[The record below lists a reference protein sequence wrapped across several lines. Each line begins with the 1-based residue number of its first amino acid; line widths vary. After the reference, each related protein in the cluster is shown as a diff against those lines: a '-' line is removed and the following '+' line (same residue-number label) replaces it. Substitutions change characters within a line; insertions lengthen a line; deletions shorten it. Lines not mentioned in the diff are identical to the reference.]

1 MTPGSNL
8 LAEALT
14 LIAPQAVTYRAYTA
28 QTTNEAGEK
37 TATYANPVTRY
48 GSFQPVSRTVMALQG
63 LDMDKRYALFYVSS
77 NIRNPGRDGSGDLFG
92 FNGRAWQAMGGA
104 DWFAIDGWDAT
115 LLVDVGPDE

>member
-14 LIAPQAVTYRAYTA
+14 LIAPQAVTYRAFVS
-28 QTTNEAGEK
+28 QTTNEAGED
-37 TATYANPVTRY
+37 TATYSNTVTLW

-63 LDMDKRYALFYVSS
+63 LDMDKRYALFYVSA
-77 NIRNPGRDGSGDLFG
+77 NTRNPGRDGAGDLFG

-104 DWFAIDGWDAT
+104 DWYAIDGWDAT
-115 LLVDVGPDE
+115 LLVDVGADG

>member
-14 LIAPQAVTYRAYTA
+14 LIEPQSVQFRAYTG

-37 TATYANPVTRY
+37 TATYDTPVTLW

-63 LDMDKRYALFYVSS
+63 LDMDKRYAVFYVSLRT
-77 NIRNPGRDGSGDLFG
+77 IDPGREGAGDLFG
-92 FNGRAWQAMGGA
+92 FDGRAWQAMGGT
-104 DWFAIDGWDAT
+104 DWYAIDGWDAT